1 MLIFLKNLRKK
12 KKKILS
18 CSMIIVSI
26 MIIVFAIR
34 LHKSVALLA
43 RAIPLV
49 LKIHKKPSLG
59 RVG

>member
-1 MLIFLKNLRKK
+1 
-12 KKKILS
+12 
-18 CSMIIVSI
+18 MIIVSI

-49 LKIHKKPSLG
+49 LKIYKKPSLD
-59 RVG
+59 RVE